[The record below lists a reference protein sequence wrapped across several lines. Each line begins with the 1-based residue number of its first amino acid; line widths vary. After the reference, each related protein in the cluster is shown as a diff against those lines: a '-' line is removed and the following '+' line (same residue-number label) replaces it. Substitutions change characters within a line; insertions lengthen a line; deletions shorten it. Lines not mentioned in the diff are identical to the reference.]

1 MAINIQEILHPS
13 DSDAIKFEK
22 INYNF
27 DQILANGGG
36 PAGQKGEK
44 GLQGNVG
51 LTGQKGEKGDEGATG
66 AKGDIG
72 DSGPWHS
79 IDQTTYKL
87 LKPKRLGLSSTPII
101 YVGDEAFDET
111 NSANGELSLNSKITV
126 KKHTG
131 TFDNYIM
138 LVDDDTTAA
147 KLVITSGYDTT
158 SQFTRFAIQNDFGQ
172 NNIEVAINTNKID
185 LDSTSTTT
193 ITAAGINL
201 ISTGA
206 TNIKLQAN
214 TGIVDIDAN
223 AEFKGYVKLSDTD
236 PTSPAIGMVR
246 YNSGSDTF
254 EGYLSDGG
262 WTEFCMAPC
271 GAAAPNSI
279 TISGGDIN
287 ANADGSPNTGVTP
300 TPTPVPPTPTPGS
313 VTTTLNLLEGQSG
326 TNWNIVSVNVDE
338 SNSDPSVSVNG
349 FGLGTSGG
357 SFESDQNASVRINV
371 NVATVSGRDFTYASG
386 TTSYAEIFSTTSG
399 VNEISETNFT
409 ANTGTITFDLL
420 TGSENSTIDV
430 TFEINTEAEDNSA
443 TISFG
448 PTGTTS
454 CDATTT
460 NTYTYVDTGAAFAT
474 GDSISGA
481 GSGQTSRV
489 VTAATGS
496 ASSQIGKVF
505 AFQEDEIMGISDCV
519 SDSNATITLTNQ
531 GSSTNPIEFSGRQSQ
546 VVNWSLNGSGSVTVS
561 NLPTWLQ
568 SSVSSTGSDAGIITL
583 TRTSSPT
590 STQSATITV
599 TSTAGA
605 IDYIYVAF
613 TVVPVAEPTLNINP
627 SSAISMNSA
636 GTTFSAVTNDWGTIT
651 SYSWASS
658 SIKFVVDNE
667 NSASTSVSFI
677 GSQSETA
684 TLTLTVVGTREDGS
698 SVTKVAT
705 ANMQG
710 DGGAPL

>member
-27 DQILANGGG
+27 DQILVNGGG

-147 KLVITSGYDTT
+147 KLVITSGYDTV

-193 ITAAGINL
+193 ITAAGIDL

-300 TPTPVPPTPTPGS
+300 TPTPVPPTATPVPPTATP
-313 VTTTLNLLEGQSG
+313 VPPTAT
-326 TNWNIVSVNVDE
+326 
-338 SNSDPSVSVNG
+338 P
-349 FGLGTSGG
+349 
-357 SFESDQNASVRINV
+357 
-371 NVATVSGRDFTYASG
+371 VATSNTIEFQNGE
-386 TTSYAEIFSTTSG
+386 TSYSLSDF
-399 VNEISETNFT
+399 
-409 ANTGTITFDLL
+409 
-420 TGSENSTIDV
+420 EN
-430 TFEINTEAEDNSA
+430 
-443 TISFG
+443 G
-448 PTGTTS
+448 PGTGTTS
-454 CDATTT
+454 IAW
-460 NTYTYVDTGAAFAT
+460 
-474 GDSISGA
+474 SMA
-481 GSGQTSRV
+481 GSFE
-489 VTAATGS
+489 
-496 ASSQIGKVF
+496 ASQ
-505 AFQEDEIMGISDCV
+505 
-519 SDSNATITLTNQ
+519 
-531 GSSTNPIEFSGRQSQ
+531 P
-546 VVNWSLNGSGSVTVS
+546 
-561 NLPTWLQ
+561 
-568 SSVSSTGSDAGIITL
+568 
-583 TRTSSPT
+583 
-590 STQSATITV
+590 
-599 TSTAGA
+599 
-605 IDYIYVAF
+605 
-613 TVVPVAEPTLNINP
+613 VPVLV
-627 SSAISMNSA
+627 SKDNS
-636 GTTFSAVTNDWGTIT
+636 I
-651 SYSWASS
+651 
-658 SIKFVVDNE
+658 
-667 NSASTSVSFI
+667 SVSFTYGTFI
-677 GSQSETA
+677 GGAHVGSMIIQSIDSGAEFPVSITLDPLVIRHSDDTNVTLSING
-684 TLTLTVVGTREDGS
+684 TLTQGQTDGPRE
-698 SVTKVAT
+698 
-705 ANMQG
+705 
-710 DGGAPL
+710 L

>member
-51 LTGQKGEKGDEGATG
+51 LTGQKGEKGEEGAIG
-66 AKGDIG
+66 AKGDAG
-72 DSGPWHS
+72 DSGPWYS

-87 LKPKRLGLSSTPII
+87 LKPKRLGLSSSPII
-101 YVGDEAFDET
+101 YVGDDSFDET
-111 NSANGELSLNSKITV
+111 NSADGELSLNSKITV

-147 KLVITSGYDTT
+147 KLVITSGYDAT

-201 ISTGA
+201 ISTGV

-246 YNSGSDTF
+246 YNSGDDTF

-279 TISGGDIN
+279 TISGGDID

-300 TPTPVPPTPTPGS
+300 TPVPPTPVPPTPTPGL
-313 VTTTLNLLEGQSG
+313 VTTTLNLLEGNSG
-326 TNWNIVSVNVDE
+326 PNWNITSVNVDGN
-338 SNSDPSVSVNG
+338 NSDPSVSVNG
-349 FGLGTSGG
+349 FGLGTGGG
-357 SFESDQNASVRINV
+357 SFQSDQNASVRITV
-371 NVATVSGRDFTYASG
+371 NVATVSGRDFIYSNG

-399 VNEISETNFT
+399 VNEVSETNFT
-409 ANTGTITFDLL
+409 ANTGTITFDLI
-420 TGSENSTIDV
+420 TGSQNSTINV
-430 TFEINTEAEDNSA
+430 TFEISTEAESNSA

-448 PTGTTS
+448 PSGTTT
-454 CDATTT
+454 CNAATSD
-460 NTYTYVDTGAAFAT
+460 TYTYVDDGVFVT

-481 GSGQTSRV
+481 GPGQTSRV

-496 ASSQIGKVF
+496 ASSQVGKVF
-505 AFQEDEIMGISDCV
+505 AFMEDEIMGISDCV
-519 SDSNATITLTNQ
+519 VATSNT
-531 GSSTNPIEFSGRQSQ
+531 IEFQ
-546 VVNWSLNGSGSVTVS
+546 NGETSYTISDFENGPGTGTTSIA
-561 NLPTWLQ
+561 WRM
-568 SSVSSTGSDAGIITL
+568 TGSF
-583 TRTSSPT
+583 
-590 STQSATITV
+590 
-599 TSTAGA
+599 GA
-605 IDYIYVAF
+605 SQP
-613 TVVPVAEPTLNINP
+613 VPVLV
-627 SSAISMNSA
+627 SKDNS
-636 GTTFSAVTNDWGTIT
+636 I
-651 SYSWASS
+651 
-658 SIKFVVDNE
+658 
-667 NSASTSVSFI
+667 SVSFTYGTFI
-677 GSQSETA
+677 GGGHVGTMVIQSVDSGAQFPVSITLDPLVIRHSDDTNVTLSITG
-684 TLTLTVVGTREDGS
+684 TLTQGEAGGTDG
-698 SVTKVAT
+698 
-705 ANMQG
+705 
-710 DGGAPL
+710 PR

>member
-27 DQILANGGG
+27 DQILVNGGG

-111 NSANGELSLNSKITV
+111 NSADGELSLNSKITV

-147 KLVITSGYDTT
+147 KLVITSGYDTV

-193 ITAAGINL
+193 ITAAGIDL

-246 YNSGSDTF
+246 YNSGNDTF

-279 TISGGDIN
+279 TISGGDID

-300 TPTPVPPTPTPGS
+300 TPTPTPTAADSGS

-371 NVATVSGRDFTYASG
+371 NVAAVAGRDFIYAGG
-386 TTSYAEIFSTTSG
+386 TTSYAEIFSNTSG

-460 NTYTYVDTGAAFAT
+460 DTYTYVDNGAFTT

-481 GSGQTSRV
+481 GPGQTSRV

-505 AFQEDEIMGISDCV
+505 AFMEDEIMGISDC
-519 SDSNATITLTNQ
+519 I
-531 GSSTNPIEFSGRQSQ
+531 
-546 VVNWSLNGSGSVTVS
+546 SVT
-561 NLPTWLQ
+561 PT
-568 SSVSSTGSDAGIITL
+568 
-583 TRTSSPT
+583 PT
-590 STQSATITV
+590 P
-599 TSTAGA
+599 TA
-605 IDYIYVAF
+605 
-613 TVVPVAEPTLNINP
+613 PQPTLSISP
-627 SSAISMNSA
+627 SSATVDSA
-636 GTTFSAVTNDWGTIT
+636 GTTFSAVTNNFGTIS
-651 SYSWASS
+651 SYNWTRNSNKFNIDNSTASS
-658 SIKFVVDNE
+658 
-667 NSASTSVSFI
+667 TLVSFI
-677 GSQSETA
+677 GFINENG
-684 TLTLTVVGTREDGS
+684 TLTLTVQGTDLNGQ

-705 ANMQG
+705 ASMQG
-710 DGGAPL
+710 QGGTL